1 MDVAFIL
8 DSSGSIGRTNYL
20 KQKEFVKQVARS
32 FGVAPGQS
40 QAAMVLYS
48 STASVQARFGQYAT
62 AEEFAKAVDA
72 LPYER
77 GRTRIDMALDLAST
91 DIFPA
96 ARPDVPKIAILITDG
111 KQTQAKDAKNL
122 KEASDPLRKAG
133 VRVLAVGIG
142 SGVDADEL
150 RSITET
156 DEDVVVAADF
166 TDLMLKLANLTSRA
180 CELAGKY
187 HLSCP

>member
-48 STASVQARFGQYAT
+48 STASVQARVGQYAT

-96 ARPDVPKIAILITDG
+96 ARPGVPKIAILITDG
-111 KQTQAKDAKNL
+111 KQTQAKDAKDL
-122 KEASDPLRKAG
+122 KVASDPLRKAG

-142 SGVDADEL
+142 SGVGVSHGL
-150 RSITET
+150 GV
-156 DEDVVVAADF
+156 DVSLGRGVGVGVY
-166 TDLMLKLANLTSRA
+166 S
-180 CELAGKY
+180 G
-187 HLSCP
+187 SGVGV